1 MVNDRRTFLRDGP
14 APPASWDDAPVR
26 PRPQRRWPGA
36 PRPVGPRLDPRSSTT
51 LARLGRFVTFLR
63 WAGLSV
69 AVALLP
75 TAAAGMRALTVATAL
90 TAANTAVR
98 TIRPLRL
105 APTWRCEAA
114 LLIDLGLA
122 VTAIVVTGGFASPFL
137 LTPLPAVLAAA
148 YAWGYREGIA
158 AAVLAVGT
166 IGLATAVLGA
176 EGETLRVGALVA
188 VVVLAAAGLGGYTQ
202 QVWTAAERS
211 HQATL
216 DAATRLRLANEL
228 LHTLHDVVQTLP
240 ASLNL
245 SEVLDSARRRLR
257 DLLTPTVIVV
267 LTPDD
272 LVGGWKVELADGVAL
287 PTHLGD
293 SALPAPVRAALVHG
307 VSVREDDGAAPS
319 TRFHPESRSL
329 AAVALRTQRRVVG
342 ILVLEH
348 SEPAHFGTADAE
360 LLDSLASTLA
370 LAIDNAGWFGK
381 LYLLGAEGE
390 RARIARDLHDRFAQS
405 LASVG
410 FELERLSRRGG
421 CGPEDLKALHDT
433 IRSVVGEL
441 RDTLSELRVEVGEEP
456 FSRVAERYVRR
467 WSRRSGIAAAFT
479 ADTDGLRLPALVE
492 QELCRI
498 LQEALANVER
508 HAAAASTRVVWHLD
522 DQRGVLEVADDGV
535 GFDPA
540 RLAADRFGLRGMRER
555 AEAIGASLRID
566 TTPGA
571 GTRLRVEIEVA
582 R

>member
-1 MVNDRRTFLRDGP
+1 
-14 APPASWDDAPVR
+14 
-26 PRPQRRWPGA
+26 
-36 PRPVGPRLDPRSSTT
+36 
-51 LARLGRFVTFLR
+51 
-63 WAGLSV
+63 
-69 AVALLP
+69 
-75 TAAAGMRALTVATAL
+75 
-90 TAANTAVR
+90 
-98 TIRPLRL
+98 
-105 APTWRCEAA
+105 
-114 LLIDLGLA
+114 
-122 VTAIVVTGGFASPFL
+122 
-137 LTPLPAVLAAA
+137 
-148 YAWGYREGIA
+148 
-158 AAVLAVGT
+158 
-166 IGLATAVLGA
+166 
-176 EGETLRVGALVA
+176 
-188 VVVLAAAGLGGYTQ
+188 
-202 QVWTAAERS
+202 
-211 HQATL
+211 
-216 DAATRLRLANEL
+216 
-228 LHTLHDVVQTLP
+228 
-240 ASLNL
+240 
-245 SEVLDSARRRLR
+245 
-257 DLLTPTVIVV
+257 
-267 LTPDD
+267 
-272 LVGGWKVELADGVAL
+272 
-287 PTHLGD
+287 
-293 SALPAPVRAALVHG
+293 
-307 VSVREDDGAAPS
+307 
-319 TRFHPESRSL
+319 
-329 AAVALRTQRRVVG
+329 
-342 ILVLEH
+342 VLEH